1 MRRLARDV
9 RRGTYVPKIEKQ
21 EGDLYM
27 NPRRVR

>member
-1 MRRLARDV
+1 MKHLYKEIRAGRIDPQFER
-9 RRGTYVPKIEKQ
+9 Q